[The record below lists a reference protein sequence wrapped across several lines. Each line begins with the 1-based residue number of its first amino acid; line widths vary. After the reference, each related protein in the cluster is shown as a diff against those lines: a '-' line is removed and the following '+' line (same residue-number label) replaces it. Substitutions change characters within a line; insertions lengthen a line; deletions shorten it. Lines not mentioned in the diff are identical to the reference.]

1 MASSNI
7 RVRAEKEVADD
18 IVRYAA
24 EQNDV
29 IVHTIGLLF
38 LIRQLERDSERKKR
52 LMQPF
57 LSRGGWLR
65 TEWESRK
72 THI

>member
-7 RVRAEKEVADD
+7 RVRVEKEVADD
-18 IVRYAA
+18 IVRCAA
-24 EQNDV
+24 EQNVV
-29 IVHTIGLLF
+29 IVHMIGIF

-52 LMQPF
+52 LMQSF

-65 TEWESRK
+65 TE
-72 THI
+72 